1 MYLLTEKTMI
11 SGCKTLVLQNDSRTH
26 GGHGFFLENKHICK
40 EKKKKVILVLD
51 SSHHSQFLSQL

>member
-1 MYLLTEKTMI
+1 MI